1 MAPPPTKPRAIDVFS
16 GCGGLTTGLKTAGF
30 NVIAAIEIAE
40 KARATYKL
48 NHPEAILAGDD
59 VRTVSATA
67 LLRRLNLR
75 KGSLELLAGC
85 PPCQGFSTIRR
96 RNRIAPASDARN
108 DLIDDFARLA
118 VGLKPKLI
126 MMENVPGLQEYEKFM
141 TFITTLEALGYQ
153 IAYKILNVANY
164 GIPQRRQRLILLASR
179 IGTPRLAEESTQKI
193 TVRDAISNLPTAGQ
207 SGDPIHDLPE
217 TRSDRIKKLIQ
228 KIPKNGGSRN
238 SLPES
243 MQLACHKKTKGFHDV
258 YGRMKWDDYSPTI
271 TGGCTNPS
279 KGRFLHPQEDRT
291 ITLREAALLQG
302 FPPDY
307 KFDASHGKK
316 AISLM
321 IGNALPPPFIR
332 VHAESLAKLL

>member
-153 IAYKILNVANY
+153 IAYKILNVA
-164 GIPQRRQRLILLASR
+164 
-179 IGTPRLAEESTQKI
+179 
-193 TVRDAISNLPTAGQ
+193 
-207 SGDPIHDLPE
+207 
-217 TRSDRIKKLIQ
+217 
-228 KIPKNGGSRN
+228 
-238 SLPES
+238 
-243 MQLACHKKTKGFHDV
+243 
-258 YGRMKWDDYSPTI
+258 
-271 TGGCTNPS
+271 
-279 KGRFLHPQEDRT
+279 
-291 ITLREAALLQG
+291 
-302 FPPDY
+302 
-307 KFDASHGKK
+307 
-316 AISLM
+316 
-321 IGNALPPPFIR
+321 
-332 VHAESLAKLL
+332 